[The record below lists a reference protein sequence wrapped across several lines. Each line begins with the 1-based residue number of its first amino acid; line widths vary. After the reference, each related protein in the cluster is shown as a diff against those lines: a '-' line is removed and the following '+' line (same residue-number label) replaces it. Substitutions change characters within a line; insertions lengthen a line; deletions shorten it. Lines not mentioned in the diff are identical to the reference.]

1 MKFGLN
7 LYSVRN
13 LIQTEEDFTNT
24 LYKLKEMGYDYV
36 QFSGAPFDA
45 DEIKRVSLKTK
56 MPVCLTHVTFDRIVN
71 DTDAL
76 MEEHSRFNCKN
87 IGLGALNPKIIRD
100 EAEFKKSVD
109 LLEKS
114 AEIMEKNGF
123 KFFYHHHNFEFFK
136 HGDKTAFDYIVE
148 NSPHINFTLDTYWLQ
163 YGGAEITPTI
173 KRLKGRSECVH
184 LKDYKTVFNENGQ
197 YEPNFAPIGD
207 GVMDFSNIIKNM
219 KSFGVKYF
227 LVEQDNA
234 AILPD
239 TLAQVERSISWLN
252 REFN

>member
-24 LYKLKEMGYDYV
+24 LYKLKEMGYEYV

-45 DEIKRVSLKTK
+45 DEIKRVSSKTN
-56 MPVCLTHVTFDRIVN
+56 MPICLTHVPFDRIVN
-71 DTDAL
+71 DTDVL
-76 MEEHSRFNCKN
+76 MEEHSKFNCKN
-87 IGLGALNPKIIRD
+87 IGLGALSPKIISN
-100 EAEFKKSVD
+100 EEEFKKTVA

-114 AEIMEKNGF
+114 AEKMEKNGF

-148 NSPHINFTLDTYWLQ
+148 NAPHINFTLDTYWLQ
-163 YGGAEITPTI
+163 YGGVEITPTI
-173 KRLKGRSECVH
+173 KRLEGRSDCVH
-184 LKDYKTVFNENGQ
+184 LKDYKTLFDENWKCD
-197 YEPNFAPIGD
+197 PTFAPVGD

-239 TLAQVERSISWLN
+239 TLGQIQKSIDWLKKA
-252 REFN
+252 FS